1 MGKSS
6 VSNVFKSLHYPVFDA
21 DQAVHALCA
30 PGGGAVNEIQALFAS
45 TATAGSDSRPTAVTA
60 DASTS
65 STPTYIEPAAEAVPP
80 LPPVVAADGSI
91 DRQALSLHLI
101 AAPEKLAQLEHVV
114 HPLVLQMRMRWYDKA
129 CADGKRLVLYD
140 LPLLFEN
147 PNPADKFDYILC
159 VNCDEAK
166 QEKRVLDR

>member
-21 DQAVHALCA
+21 DQAVHALYA
-30 PGGGAVNEIQALFAS
+30 PGGSAVNEIQALFAS
-45 TATAGSDSRPTAVTA
+45 TATAGSDSSPTAVTA
-60 DASTS
+60 DAGTS
-65 STPTYIEPAAEAVPP
+65 SAPQLEPKSKAVVPVSPPAGAAPP

-114 HPLVLQMRMRWYDKA
+114 HPLVLQMRM
-129 CADGKRLVLYD
+129 
-140 LPLLFEN
+140 
-147 PNPADKFDYILC
+147 
-159 VNCDEAK
+159 
-166 QEKRVLDR
+166 